1 MLENHDGLENISEN
15 GLESSGTNSPKNISE
30 ADSDDPN
37 AASSKTAA
45 SESEDSTNPS
55 NDLEEGRL
63 VNQNGQLTIEVEV
76 KELAT
81 SEDSSSATI
90 ESNLTPVADGDYDSY
105 RVYSEQNLLTPTDVS
120 VSVPQQE
127 SRRSSRTDDVRLS
140 RAKQA
145 RGVYLRRMEHRNSQS
160 NVASSRTQS
169 NGEGLDARVGGGSP
183 LRRYGN
189 ARSVSQN
196 RKSGKS
202 RLEKWSTT
210 AASTGD
216 LREAAW
222 DYSNDSKWWFCISFE
237 S

>member
-15 GLESSGTNSPKNISE
+15 GIESPGTNSPKNISE
-30 ADSDDPN
+30 EAESDDPKT
-37 AASSKTAA
+37 ASSKAAA
-45 SESEDSTNPS
+45 SESEDSTTTPS

-81 SEDSSSATI
+81 TSEDNSSSATI

-120 VSVPQQE
+120 VSVPPHQE
-127 SRRSSRTDDVRLS
+127 IRRSSRADEVRLS

-160 NVASSRTQS
+160 NIPSSRTLS
-169 NGEGLDARVGGGSP
+169 NGDGGSP
-183 LRRYGN
+183 VRRYGN
-189 ARSVSQN
+189 ARSVSQS

-202 RLEKWSTT
+202 RLDKWSTT

-222 DYSNDSKWWFCISFE
+222 DYSNDSKWWFGI
-237 S
+237 